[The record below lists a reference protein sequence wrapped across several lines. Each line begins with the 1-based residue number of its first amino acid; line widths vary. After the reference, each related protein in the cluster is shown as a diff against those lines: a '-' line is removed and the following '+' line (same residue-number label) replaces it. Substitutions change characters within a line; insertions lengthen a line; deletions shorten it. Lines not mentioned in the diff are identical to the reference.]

1 MNKACKNIK
10 TSDSTLRQKLELDQ
24 KTLITKEQK
33 AIYGILMT
41 MKSRGRDVKKSSF
54 IDHLK
59 IVKNK
64 VKTENKEKNKNN
76 YKKELEESSEDPD
89 E

>member
-1 MNKACKNIK
+1 
-10 TSDSTLRQKLELDQ
+10 
-24 KTLITKEQK
+24 
-33 AIYGILMT
+33 

-59 IVKNK
+59 VVKNK

>member
-1 MNKACKNIK
+1 
-10 TSDSTLRQKLELDQ
+10 
-24 KTLITKEQK
+24 
-33 AIYGILMT
+33 

-59 IVKNK
+59 VVKNK
-64 VKTENKEKNKNN
+64 VKTENKEKNKN